1 MRFINNDE
9 LMVPPPEALAE
20 RQRSPAFPESA
31 LQTHFDQQIRPMLDV
46 VDKLRS
52 LGVTQEGIQ
61 LPTIVVVGD
70 QSHGKSSV
78 LESLAEITLPRR
90 QGIATRVPLIL
101 RLQSCKVAS
110 EQSITIEYLNVK
122 DEIKSEELIEAAI
135 DEATNVLAGP
145 RKDVRD
151 TPISLHVRKLGAP
164 DLTMVDLPGITRVPV
179 HGQPENIYEQIAA
192 MIQKYINPPESIILN
207 VISATVD
214 FPTCESIRM
223 SQLAD
228 KEGKRTL
235 AVVTK
240 VDKAPEGLYE
250 KVTSD
255 AVNIG
260 LGYICVRNRTEKE
273 NSNEQARFVEK
284 HLFDTHPSLCKLDKS
299 MVGIPMLAY
308 RLTCIQAQMIQG
320 CLPGLYQQIF
330 DALHKRR
337 RELDSL
343 PTGFQDNA
351 EARVLFFKIHNEQ
364 FKAIDELVR
373 EGKLDK
379 FLEDNHMHYTARLH
393 EMFQNFGDDLRKT
406 GKMFLDQTSLEDIV
420 ELLSEHK
427 GVSLPNFLP
436 HAVLHQLV
444 KNEINKI
451 SAICYKLV
459 KDSYAYASE
468 VVMAVNRLFFEGY
481 KHMSAFFRG
490 QAIDSLRKSEK
501 ESTDFVARMLKKE
514 REIIFTT
521 NDYYLDTLDK
531 IRFSL
536 ENAKR
541 SSNYNTTVEIDKEK
555 TLRLNELH
563 GKSQDYHEAWRMK
576 ASVAAYWKVL
586 QKRLADEI
594 PLEIRFALQT
604 TITQVINEQIARKVW
619 SGNVELKD
627 LMQQDPAIVQKRA
640 RLEHSID
647 TLESSLSLL
656 SSLLVA

>member
-1 MRFINNDE
+1 
-9 LMVPPPEALAE
+9 MVPPPEALAE

-179 HGQPENIYEQIAA
+179 HGQPDNIYEQIAA

-260 LGYICVRNRTEKE
+260 LGYICVRNR
-273 NSNEQARFVEK
+273 SR
-284 HLFDTHPSLCKLDKS
+284 LS

-427 GVSLPNFLP
+427 G
-436 HAVLHQLV
+436 LV

-604 TITQVINEQIARKVW
+604 TVTNVINEQIARKVW